1 MIRST
6 EKRSLSSHPD
16 PLAPPAIEAP
26 ASAAPAAVPA
36 SSAASRPSVG
46 LLAAYTAAVF
56 LSAFLLFLVQPLFGK
71 MVLPLLGGSPAV
83 WNTCMLFFQAAL
95 LLGYLYAHL
104 SSSRLTVRRQATVHL
119 VALALA
125 ALALPVSLRS
135 AAPEGGAAPIPWLLG
150 VMALTVGA
158 PFLVLSG
165 TGPILQRWF
174 SRSGHA
180 QAADPYHLYAAS
192 NLGSALALI
201 AYPLLME
208 PRMRLAGQSGAWT
221 AGYAV
226 LALLI
231 AGCAALVWKT
241 ADAPAAGPVDAV
253 DAVDAMGG
261 DDAVED
267 GPAARVTLR
276 ERLIWMGLAFIPSS
290 LLLGVTTFLT
300 TDLSPAPLLWVLPL
314 ALYLLSFTFVFAR
327 RPPIPH
333 AWMVTIHPSA
343 IAIAVLLLTAGYVK
357 NPAVAV
363 PLHLLALFVIAMAA
377 HGELARRRPHVRH
390 LTEFYLWISVGGVLG
405 GVFNALVAP
414 VAFNEIWEYPI
425 ILTLA
430 CLARPWAPG
439 RMTWRT
445 HLIFAVRAAALAW
458 GLTYLAENEAMN
470 PVLFVGL
477 AGVLV
482 ILLNALLGRAPVW
495 LAACIGA
502 VLLVRAWE
510 VVNEPGVLLSERTF
524 FGRYKVVEYG
534 HDGGFHVLRHGST
547 LHGAQSLQGYRRREP
562 LTYYLMHGPLGK
574 VFAATGDRAGRRRVA
589 VVGLGTGTTAAYA
602 RQGEDWTFY
611 EIDPGIEKIARDT
624 AYFSYLADSPARTR
638 VVLGDARLSLAR
650 ETDRT
655 YDLILL
661 DAFSSDAIPVHL
673 MTREALDTYLARL
686 APRGLIVFHTSNRYL
701 DLEPVVAA
709 LAKDRGLVTRA
720 GVGPRDRRNYE
731 STSTWMALARTEA
744 DLGPLTAD
752 ANWWTPRLRRDV
764 EPWTDDYSSLLTVFD
779 W

>member
-1 MIRST
+1 
-6 EKRSLSSHPD
+6 
-16 PLAPPAIEAP
+16 
-26 ASAAPAAVPA
+26 
-36 SSAASRPSVG
+36 
-46 LLAAYTAAVF
+46 VF

-83 WNTCMLFFQAAL
+83 WNTCMLFFQTAL
-95 LLGYLYAHL
+95 LGGYLYAHL
-104 SSSRLTVRRQATVHL
+104 TSSRLTVRRQATVHL
-119 VALALA
+119 AALALA
-125 ALALPVSLRS
+125 ALALPVSLRG

-150 VMALTVGA
+150 VMAITVGA

-221 AGYAV
+221 AGYAT

-231 AGCAALVWKT
+231 AGCAALVWKR
-241 ADAPAAGPVDAV
+241 ADAPAPVDAV
-253 DAVDAMGG
+253 DAVDAADTAGG
-261 DDAVED
+261 
-267 GPAARVTLR
+267 ARVTAR
-276 ERLIWMGLAFIPSS
+276 ERLIWIGLAFIPSS
-290 LLLGVTTFLT
+290 LLLGVTTFIT

-314 ALYLLSFTFVFAR
+314 AIYLLSFTLVFAR

-333 AWMVTIHPSA
+333 VWMVVIHPSA
-343 IAIAVLLLTAGYVK
+343 IAIAVLLLTAGYLK
-357 NPAVAV
+357 KPAVAV
-363 PLHLLALFVIAMAA
+363 PMHLVALFIVAMTA

-414 VAFNEIWEYPI
+414 VVFNEIWEYPI

-430 CLARPWAPG
+430 CLARPWPKA
-439 RMTWRT
+439 RITWRG
-445 HLIFAVRAAALAW
+445 HLGFLARAAALAW
-458 GLTYLAENEAMN
+458 GLKYLAEHDDMQPILFLLLAM
-470 PVLFVGL
+470 
-477 AGVLV
+477 V
-482 ILLNALLGRAPVW
+482 IINLLNALLGRAPVW

-502 VLLVRAWE
+502 VLLARAWA
-510 VVNEPGVLLSERTF
+510 VVHEPGILLSERTF
-524 FGRYKVVEYG
+524 FGRYKVMEYR

-547 LHGAQSLQGYRRREP
+547 LHGAQSLVGYRRREP

-574 VFAATGDRAGRRRVA
+574 VFAATADRAGSRRVA

-611 EIDPGIEKIARDT
+611 EIDPGIERIARDT

-638 VVLGDARLSLAR
+638 VVLGDARLSLAADTGR
-650 ETDRT
+650 V

-686 APRGLIVFHTSNRYL
+686 APRGLIVFHVSNRYL

-709 LAKDRGLVTRA
+709 LARDRGLVARA
-720 GVGPRDRRNYE
+720 GVGPLDRRSYE
-731 STSTWMALARTEA
+731 STSTWIALARTEA

-752 ANWWTPRLRRDV
+752 ANWWTPRPRADV
-764 EPWTDDYSSLLTVFD
+764 KPWTDDYSSLLTVFT

>member
-1 MIRST
+1 M
-6 EKRSLSSHPD
+6 SSHPA
-16 PLAPPAIEAP
+16 PLTAPAAAS
-26 ASAAPAAVPA
+26 ASAAR
-36 SSAASRPSVG
+36 SRTG
-46 LLAAYTAAVF
+46 ALLAAYTAAVF

-95 LLGYLYAHL
+95 LGGYLYAHL
-104 SSSRLTVRRQATVHL
+104 TSSRLTVRRQATAHL
-119 VALALA
+119 AALTLA
-125 ALALPVSLRS
+125 ALALPVSLRG

-150 VMALTVGA
+150 LMAVTVGA

-180 QAADPYHLYAAS
+180 HAADPYHLYAAS
-192 NLGSALALI
+192 NLGSALALL

-208 PRMRLAGQSGAWT
+208 PRMRLAGQSATWT
-221 AGYAV
+221 AGYAL

-231 AGCAALVWKT
+231 AGCAALVWRSG
-241 ADAPAAGPVDAV
+241 DAIVPAAEAET
-253 DAVDAMGG
+253 
-261 DDAVED
+261 VED
-267 GPAARVTLR
+267 AAGRAAPRVTMR
-276 ERLIWMGLAFIPSS
+276 ERGVWIGLAFVPSS

-333 AWMVTIHPSA
+333 AWIVAAHPSA
-343 IAIAVLLLTAGYVK
+343 IAVAVLLLAVGYVE
-357 NPAVAV
+357 NPEAAV
-363 PLHLLALFVIAMAA
+363 PLHLLSLFVIAMAA

-414 VAFNEIWEYPI
+414 VVFTQIWEYP
-425 ILTLA
+425 LVLVLA
-430 CLARPWAPG
+430 CLARPWPAQ
-439 RMTWRT
+439 RMPWRA
-445 HLIFAVRAAALAW
+445 HLWFALRTGAFIW
-458 GLTYLAENEAMN
+458 GLLYLADN
-470 PVLFVGL
+470 PGLSPTLYVGL
-477 AGVLV
+477 A
-482 ILLNALLGRAPVW
+482 ALLVGLMSGMGRAPLW

-502 VLLVRAWE
+502 VLAWRAVE
-510 VVNEPGVLLSERTF
+510 VINEPGVLLAERTF
-524 FGRYKVVEYG
+524 FGRYKVLEYEQG
-534 HDGGFHVLRHGST
+534 GGFHVLRHGST
-547 LHGAQSLQGYRRREP
+547 LHGAQSLEGWRRREP
-562 LTYYLMHGPLGK
+562 LTYYLIHGPLGK
-574 VFAATGDRAGRRRVA
+574 VFSATADRAGRRRVA
-589 VVGLGTGTTAAYA
+589 VVGLGTGTTAAYG
-602 RQGEDWTFY
+602 REGEDWTFY
-611 EIDPGIEKIARDT
+611 EIDPGIERIARDT
-624 AYFSYLADSPARTR
+624 AYFSYLSDSPARTR

-686 APRGLIVFHTSNRYL
+686 APRGLIVFHVSNRYL

-709 LAKDRGLVTRA
+709 LAKDRGLAARA
-720 GVGPRDRRNYE
+720 GVGPRDRRTYE
-731 STSTWMALARTEA
+731 STSTWIAVARTEA
-744 DLGPLTAD
+744 DLGPLTTD
-752 ANWWTPRLRRDV
+752 AYWWRPRLRKDV
-764 EPWTDDYSSLLTVFD
+764 KPWTDDYSSLLTVFD

>member
-1 MIRST
+1 VPRRSG
-6 EKRSLSSHPD
+6 
-16 PLAPPAIEAP
+16 A
-26 ASAAPAAVPA
+26 
-36 SSAASRPSVG
+36 

-95 LLGYLYAHL
+95 LGGYLYAHL
-104 SSSRLTVRRQATVHL
+104 TSSRLTLRRQATVHL

-125 ALALPVSLRS
+125 ALALPVSLRGAS
-135 AAPEGGAAPIPWLLG
+135 PEGGAAPIPWLLG
-150 VMALTVGA
+150 LMAVTVGA

-180 QAADPYHLYAAS
+180 HAADPYHLYAAS
-192 NLGSALALI
+192 NLGSALALL

-208 PRMRLAGQSGAWT
+208 PRMRLAGQSATWT
-221 AGYAV
+221 AGYAL

-231 AGCAALVWKT
+231 AGCAALVWRSGD
-241 ADAPAAGPVDAV
+241 AIAPAVETESVDA
-253 DAVDAMGG
+253 AVH
-261 DDAVED
+261 V
-267 GPAARVTLR
+267 AAPERVTMR
-276 ERLIWMGLAFIPSS
+276 ERLIWIGLAFVPSS

-333 AWMVTIHPSA
+333 AWIVAAHPSA
-343 IAIAVLLLTAGYVK
+343 IAVAVLLLAAGYVE
-357 NPAVAV
+357 NPAAAV
-363 PLHLLALFVIAMAA
+363 PLHLLSLFLIAMAA

-414 VAFNEIWEYPI
+414 VVFSQIWEYP
-425 ILTLA
+425 LVLVLA
-430 CLARPWAPG
+430 CLARPWPTQ
-439 RMTWRT
+439 RMPWRA
-445 HLIFAVRAAALAW
+445 HLWFALRTGAFIW
-458 GLTYLAENEAMN
+458 GLLYLADN
-470 PVLFVGL
+470 PGLAPTLYVGL
-477 AGVLV
+477 A
-482 ILLNALLGRAPVW
+482 ALLVGLMSGMGRAPLW

-502 VLLVRAWE
+502 VLAWRAVE
-510 VVNEPGVLLSERTF
+510 VINEPGVLLAERTF
-524 FGRYKVVEYG
+524 FGRYKVLEYEQA
-534 HDGGFHVLRHGST
+534 GGFHVLRHGST
-547 LHGAQSLQGYRRREP
+547 LHGAQSLEGWRRREP

-574 VFAATGDRAGRRRVA
+574 VFAATADRAGRRRVA
-589 VVGLGTGTTAAYA
+589 VVGLGTGTTAAYG
-602 RQGEDWTFY
+602 REGEDWTFY
-611 EIDPGIEKIARDT
+611 EIDPGIERIARDT
-624 AYFSYLADSPARTR
+624 AYFSYLSDSPARTR

-686 APRGLIVFHTSNRYL
+686 GPRGLIVFHVSNRYL

-709 LAKDRGLVTRA
+709 LAKDRGLAARA
-720 GVGPRDRRNYE
+720 GVGPRDRRTYE
-731 STSTWMALARTEA
+731 STSTWIAVARTEA

-752 ANWWTPRLRRDV
+752 AYWWRPRLRKDV
-764 EPWTDDYSSLLTVFD
+764 KPWTDDYSSLLTVFD